1 MDRHVRILSALY
13 IGLGVVGLFAAF
25 FWSLA
30 MGALAAIVGSS
41 PEEGAGVG
49 AALLGF
55 NGFAL
60 SIFFIALSI
69 PSIVCGWGLA
79 KRRRWSR
86 ILGIILAAIALV
98 KLFPLWFRTT
108 VLRNQHDS
116 GEIAGREARVG
127 LSQVIQAAL
136 TKPHTNQNQ
145 RAYGDLRN
153 HQKTSASIFLRSSD
167 NDFTTEDLGEIRR

>member
-13 IGLGVVGLFAAF
+13 IGLGVVGLLAAF
-25 FWSLA
+25 FWSVA

-41 PEEGAGVG
+41 QEEGAGVG

-55 NGFAL
+55 TGFAL
-60 SIFFIALSI
+60 TIFFIAMSI

-98 KLFPLWFRTT
+98 KLFPFGTIFGIYALWVLFRK
-108 VLRNQHDS
+108 D
-116 GEIAGREARVG
+116 AEA
-127 LSQVIQAAL
+127 Q
-136 TKPHTNQNQ
+136 
-145 RAYGDLRN
+145 
-153 HQKTSASIFLRSSD
+153 
-167 NDFTTEDLGEIRR
+167 FTT